1 MNSPD
6 PIDQL
11 RDGVLQRFNADMA
24 EEEALRRRVDPAEEE
39 AAIMR
44 DFRSFLKAVAITVAV
59 SSIAALIAIAL
70 HKILQKETK
79 ATKRLPA
86 DAAGDRTRPPL
97 FSSFA
102 SVQIRKS

>member
-39 AAIMR
+39 AAIME
-44 DFRSFLKAVAITVAV
+44 DFRSFLKAVAITLAM
-59 SSIAALIAIAL
+59 SLLATAIAIAL

-79 ATKRLPA
+79 ATKRLPSA
-86 DAAGDRTRPPL
+86 AAGDRTRPPS